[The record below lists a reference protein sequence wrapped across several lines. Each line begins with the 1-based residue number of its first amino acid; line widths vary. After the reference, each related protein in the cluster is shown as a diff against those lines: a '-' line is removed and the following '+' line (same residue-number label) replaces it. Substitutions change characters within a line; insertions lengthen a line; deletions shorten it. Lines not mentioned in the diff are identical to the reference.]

1 MITAIIMNA
10 IFCHQSRRLRGRSVL
25 QILVQLGI

>member
-10 IFCHQSRRLRGRSVL
+10 IFGRQIAAAPRAGLRGRSGL
-25 QILVQLGI
+25 Y